1 MVQEFATVRIIYP
14 ATNKGSFFLEETVT
28 KKKKKKKK
36 KARITPSMENLNGTG
51 TYIRKDNH

>member
-1 MVQEFATVRIIYP
+1 MKVFNSVLY
-14 ATNKGSFFLEETVT
+14 FLEETVT